1 MTDSMNT
8 DNGNKARS
16 AKKGIKLRSA
26 LRDNL
31 KKRKG
36 QVRKLGQG
44 GDEVPAFSVKLRAR
58 DIPKAGKSVEDKN
71 KE

>member
-1 MTDSMNT
+1 MS

-16 AKKGIKLRSA
+16 PKKGAKLRSA

-44 GDEVPAFSVKLRAR
+44 DEDMPAFSVKLRSR
-58 DIPKAGKSVEDKN
+58 DIPKSASLKDKSN

>member
-1 MTDSMNT
+1 MTE
-8 DNGNKARS
+8 NGNKARS
-16 AKKGIKLRSA
+16 AQKGVKLRSA

-44 GDEVPAFSVKLRAR
+44 SDDVPAFSVKLRAK
-58 DIPKAGKSVEDKN
+58 DIPKTDKSGSK
-71 KE
+71 

>member
-1 MTDSMNT
+1 MTE
-8 DNGNKARS
+8 NGIKARS
-16 AKKGIKLRSA
+16 LQKGVKLRSA

-44 GDEVPAFSVKLRAR
+44 QADAPEFSVKLRAK
-58 DIPKAGKSVEDKN
+58 DIPKTVKSEDK
-71 KE
+71 